1 MGGRRREQPSDTEL
15 VERCLKGDEGGWEL
29 LLARYRRMV
38 FNIAYQFVGRVEE
51 AEDLV
56 QEIFLKLMSSLKK
69 FDLGSN
75 LPQWLSRVARNYC
88 IDYYRRKRKEKEW
101 MVKKGELML
110 RFAPSSPSQFSSFER
125 REQILMLKKAIAE
138 LPEPI
143 RICLTLREFE
153 GYSYQEIA
161 EELNIPLGTVKS
173 RINRGRLE
181 LLKLFEREEGG

>member
-1 MGGRRREQPSDTEL
+1 
-15 VERCLKGDEGGWEL
+15 
-29 LLARYRRMV
+29 
-38 FNIAYQFVGRVEE
+38 
-51 AEDLV
+51 
-56 QEIFLKLMSSLKK
+56 
-69 FDLGSN
+69 
-75 LPQWLSRVARNYC
+75 
-88 IDYYRRKRKEKEW
+88 

-110 RFAPSSPSQFSSFER
+110 RFASSSPSQFSSFER

-161 EELNIPLGTVKS
+161 EELDIPLGTVKS